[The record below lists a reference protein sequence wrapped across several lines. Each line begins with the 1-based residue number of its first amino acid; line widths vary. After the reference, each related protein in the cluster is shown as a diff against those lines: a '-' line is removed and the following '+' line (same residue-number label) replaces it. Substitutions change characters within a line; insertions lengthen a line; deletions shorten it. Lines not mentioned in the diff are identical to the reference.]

1 MKAVLQDI
9 AMIVG
14 MAAMIGFTV
23 VLAVDSYELE
33 TTANCKDCLLLQ
45 YIKPGDFK

>member
-1 MKAVLQDI
+1 MKSLLQDI
-9 AMIVG
+9 AMIVA
-14 MAAMIGFTV
+14 MAAMIGLTT

-33 TTANCKDCLLLQ
+33 TTTNCKDCLLLQ